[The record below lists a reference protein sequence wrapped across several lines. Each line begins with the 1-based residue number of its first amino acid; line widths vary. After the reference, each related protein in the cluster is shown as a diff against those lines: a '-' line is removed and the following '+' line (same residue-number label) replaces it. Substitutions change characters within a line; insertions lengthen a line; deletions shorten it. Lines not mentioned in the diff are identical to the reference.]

1 MPAVR
6 YRSEWSDADGQD
18 WRIDIIDTGYSGSI
32 DENLVLQAEG
42 CNLNWAGATKVKFS
56 PILTSELT
64 VNFIIRD
71 ATEQQLLHSSPPIQR
86 ASSSLD
92 CTNTTQRRPPTASGG
107 AGSS

>member
-71 ATEQQLLHSSPPIQR
+71 ATEQQLLTQLATHPEGEFVIG
-86 ASSSLD
+86 LYKY
-92 CTNTTQRRPPTASGG
+92 NTATSAYGLWWS
-107 AGSS
+107 GSS